1 MTRCHIRRQ
10 PAPDSELATTAG
22 DQLALGAKPVLL
34 VISTLSLIDLEG
46 AGRDLF
52 LCRLVSAACLGSR
65 SCRGYIFGR
74 GNLGSIFAGHFAVLC
89 GPKVGQEG
97 QAVKKIRTART
108 LPTAAHASSRYRY
121 ALRSLR
127 HDTREYRN
135 SRPLPPPQS
144 SARESRPLTFA
155 CREWRVVAVDHFL
168 ALAQLRST
176 PLEKQETSR

>member
-1 MTRCHIRRQ
+1 
-10 PAPDSELATTAG
+10 
-22 DQLALGAKPVLL
+22 
-34 VISTLSLIDLEG
+34 
-46 AGRDLF
+46 
-52 LCRLVSAACLGSR
+52 
-65 SCRGYIFGR
+65 
-74 GNLGSIFAGHFAVLC
+74 
-89 GPKVGQEG
+89 
-97 QAVKKIRTART
+97 
-108 LPTAAHASSRYRY
+108 
-121 ALRSLR
+121 LR